1 MYGSF
6 YGFIICYVAT
16 VIGSVIAFSIGR
28 VFGKNAVVWCIGKED
43 TEKYIYSHIAGA
55 LTFIPYGIL
64 VDHFQ
69 HEVYANPD
77 MTPQQRK
84 ETFRRLEKMYI
95 PERDYEGFPILEDG
109 GFFYKQGHIFAS
121 PFYYIDYTL
130 AQVCALQFFTRML
143 EQDET
148 TWNDYIEL
156 CKLGGTKPFLQLLE
170 SSHLKSPFTD
180 GCLKNIV
187 SNMRNELNKIDDTK
201 L

>member
-1 MYGSF
+1 
-6 YGFIICYVAT
+6 
-16 VIGSVIAFSIGR
+16 
-28 VFGKNAVVWCIGKED
+28 
-43 TEKYIYSHIAGA
+43 
-55 LTFIPYGIL
+55 
-64 VDHFQ
+64 
-69 HEVYANPD
+69 

-95 PERDYEGFPILEDG
+95 PERDYEGFPILEEG